1 MKKLFTII
9 LLLVSLNITAQN
21 KHRERIKS
29 LKISVITKKLDLTVK
44 EAQQFWPIYNTNE
57 KKISAIKFKEIK
69 AIRKEIR
76 EHIDTMTDEKAN
88 KLLNRLNSAETRIHQ
103 LRTDLTNKLSGIISS
118 KKIIQLKLAE
128 DDFKRRMLQEYKK
141 RKKEKG

>member
-76 EHIDTMTDEKAN
+76 EHIDTMTNEKAN